1 MFERWGRDLARYFSL
16 ESRDGNPGL
25 LEKARIVAR
34 YPALHAVAVHRLG
47 SWIHRTPLPLPFRL
61 TAKAVHHTAS
71 FLTHALWGIEIS
83 AGADIGGGLYIGH
96 TGAVIIGPV
105 KMGRDCSVSERVTI
119 GRRTDGQGKSGLPEI
134 GDRVWIG
141 TGSVLFGDIQI
152 GDGASI
158 APLTMVGRNVAP
170 RTLVLGN
177 PMQVLKRDHDNR
189 VQTYGV
195 HPPADALDVSIGTDR
210 APSLP
215 MAVATAAG
223 GTR

>member
-25 LEKARIVAR
+25 LEKAAIVAR

-47 SWIHRTPLPLPFRL
+47 AWIHRTPLPRPVRL
-61 TAKAVHHTAS
+61 TAKAVHHAAS

-96 TGAVIIGPV
+96 TGAIIIGPV

-119 GRRTDGQGKSGLPEI
+119 GRRTDGQGKSGLPE
-134 GDRVWIG
+134 
-141 TGSVLFGDIQI
+141 I

-195 HPPADALDVSIGTDR
+195 HPPADALDVSIPTDR

>member
-1 MFERWGRDLARYFSL
+1 MFERLGRDLARYFTL
-16 ESRDGNPGL
+16 ESRDGHPGV
-25 LEKARIVAR
+25 LEKAAIVAR

-47 SWIHRTPLPLPFRL
+47 SWIHRTPLPRPARL
-61 TAKAVHHTAS
+61 AAKAVHHAAS

-158 APLTMVGRNVAP
+158 APLTMVGRNVPP

-195 HPPADALDVSIGTDR
+195 HPPADALDVSIPTDR
-210 APSLP
+210 VPSPP
-215 MAVATAAG
+215 MAVAAAAG